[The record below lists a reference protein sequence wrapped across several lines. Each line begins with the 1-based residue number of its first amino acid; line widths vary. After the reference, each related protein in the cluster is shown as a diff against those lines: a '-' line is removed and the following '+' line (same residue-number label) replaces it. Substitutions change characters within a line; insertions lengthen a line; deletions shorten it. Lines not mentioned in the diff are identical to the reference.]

1 MYASAP
7 SIEHL
12 LQKSIDPATSGWTIL
27 LFTIRPPRAGLKSRV
42 AATEGFLRRVVYA
55 AKFVGT
61 GRATNQA
68 KPTTVAL
75 RLIASRQVEL
85 SSLCSGR
92 VRLSQ
97 LWSSLARRK
106 YPPHP
111 QRNIL
116 STCFEQT

>member
-42 AATEGFLRRVVYA
+42 AATEGFLRRVVNA

-61 GRATNQA
+61 GRATNQTI
-68 KPTTVAL
+68 PTTVAL

-85 SSLCSGR
+85 SSLRSGR

-97 LWSSLARRK
+97 LRSSLARRNT
-106 YPPHP
+106 PHI
-111 QRNIL
+111 RNGI
-116 STCFEQT
+116 S